1 LTLGGVAR
9 QCWPAHI
16 AGYGGRI
23 CHLFQKK
30 ENERVIIDDIQVLL
44 EEKRTSLSVMRTGIA
59 IFVVQIFI
67 FGFLIA
73 TSKFYHF
80 LEVMHMSIPF
90 YIINACLMLLAYYL
104 IVTSLIRIRRSD
116 RSITELKRKHRRI
129 AGFMD

>member
-1 LTLGGVAR
+1 MSSTPKNEIEGV
-9 QCWPAHI
+9 I
-16 AGYGGRI
+16 I
-23 CHLFQKK
+23 
-30 ENERVIIDDIQVLL
+30 NEIRVIL

-104 IVTSLIRIRRSD
+104 IVTSLIRIRRYD

>member
-1 LTLGGVAR
+1 MLAGSHRGVR
-9 QCWPAHI
+9 GAHMSPI
-16 AGYGGRI
+16 
-23 CHLFQKK
+23 LKN